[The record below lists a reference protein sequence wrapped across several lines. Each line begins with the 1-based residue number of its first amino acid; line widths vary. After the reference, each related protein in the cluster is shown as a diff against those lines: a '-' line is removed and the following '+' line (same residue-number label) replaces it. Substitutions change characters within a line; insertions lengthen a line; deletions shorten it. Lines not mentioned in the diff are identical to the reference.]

1 MYLIGTSIWVEI
13 FLGSPLGKKA
23 KSIMEKNECF
33 APDITLAEVSKWC
46 ILNNFE
52 PGQIEGLMELSCHG
66 IISTSKKGFLRAGA
80 LWNSV
85 NTSRKKGRLV
95 GLIDCIIAATAE
107 ENNLVVFTKDRHFMH
122 FDKIAV
128 EMI

>member
-1 MYLIGTSIWVEI
+1 MYLIDTSVWVEI
-13 FLGSPLGKKA
+13 FLGSPLGKRA
-23 KSIMEKNECF
+23 KGIMEKNECF
-33 APDITLAEVSKWC
+33 APDITLAEVGKWC

-52 PGQIEGLMELSCHG
+52 PGQIEGLMGRSCHG
-66 IISTSKKGFLRAGA
+66 IISTSKRGFLRAGA

-85 NTSRKKGRLV
+85 NALGKKGRLV

-107 ENNLVVFTKDRHFMH
+107 ENNLIVLTKDRHFTH

-128 EMI
+128 ELI